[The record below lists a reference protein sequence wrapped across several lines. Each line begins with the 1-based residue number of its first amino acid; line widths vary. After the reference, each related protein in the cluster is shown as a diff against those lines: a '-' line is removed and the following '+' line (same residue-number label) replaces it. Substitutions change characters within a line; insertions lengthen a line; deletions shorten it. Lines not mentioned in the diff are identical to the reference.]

1 MAGRPTNP
9 NPGPSSTSSA
19 GPSNAPGAQAPS
31 AVTLTNM
38 TPGSA
43 GPPPIGWE
51 PNRAMGVYSV
61 TGRMLLTFVVMMV
74 LLISM
79 GVALSFVSGGVVF
92 AALSFFFAALVLVIL
107 FHAIYS
113 IQPYEIALVTVLGSY
128 KGYLNPGFN
137 VVNPVA
143 KVFRVDLRTQVL
155 EVPRQEVITKDNSP
169 TNVDAIIYI
178 KVVDGA
184 SAVFRVQDYRLATVA
199 LAQTTLRSVIGDMEL
214 DEVLYNRETIN
225 ARLRDIL
232 DEATDK
238 WGVRVEAVEIKEVD
252 PVGPVKAAMEEQTSA
267 ERQRRAAVLRSDGE
281 KRSAI
286 LVAEGA
292 KRSRILQAEGVRQS
306 RILEAEGTR
315 MATILE
321 AQGEAQRLRIM
332 SVGAASLDA
341 KALTVLSLDTATSM
355 AAGQATK
362 ILFPFEFT
370 RLMEGASEYL
380 GVGRTVPERQIN
392 DLESLERIIG
402 SPDDVLGP
410 IPRQEELATEVQ
422 AIEEELKAENVDDD
436 DLTNPAPPVPS
447 PRSQFSPRPSAP
459 MTAAAPPPPS
469 PSAPATPAP
478 RPAAAPAAKPTS
490 PSLPRPKP
498 GPGSSSTSKDS
509 DAGS

>member
-1 MAGRPTNP
+1 
-9 NPGPSSTSSA
+9 
-19 GPSNAPGAQAPS
+19 
-31 AVTLTNM
+31 
-38 TPGSA
+38 
-43 GPPPIGWE
+43 
-51 PNRAMGVYSV
+51 
-61 TGRMLLTFVVMMV
+61 MV
-74 LLISM
+74 LFIALGIGLTLIQ
-79 GVALSFVSGGVVF
+79 GGIVFAILAFFVALLVF
-92 AALSFFFAALVLVIL
+92 VIL
-107 FHAIYS
+107 LHAIYS

-214 DEVLYNRETIN
+214 DEILYNRETIN

-252 PVGPVKAAMEEQTSA
+252 PVGPVKAAMEEQTAA
-267 ERQRRAAVLRSDGE
+267 ERQRRAAVLRADGE

-286 LVAEGA
+286 LVSEGS

-306 RILEAEGTR
+306 KILEAEGTR

-332 SVGAASLDA
+332 SMGAAALDA

-380 GVGRTVPERQIN
+380 GVGRTVPERSLN
-392 DLESLERIIG
+392 DLSSLERTLG
-402 SPDDVLGP
+402 TPDDVLGP

-422 AIEEELKAENVDDD
+422 AIEEELKAENVDDED
-436 DLTNPAPPVPS
+436 VNPPAPPAPRAGFSAARPPS
-447 PRSQFSPRPSAP
+447 PAPSPSPAP
-459 MTAAAPPPPS
+459 AAAPPAPAPKPAA
-469 PSAPATPAP
+469 PSAP
-478 RPAAAPAAKPTS
+478 RAAPAAP
-490 PSLPRPKP
+490 PKP
-498 GPGSSSTSKDS
+498 KPPAAKPAPPQADSDSVSSSSS
-509 DAGS
+509 D